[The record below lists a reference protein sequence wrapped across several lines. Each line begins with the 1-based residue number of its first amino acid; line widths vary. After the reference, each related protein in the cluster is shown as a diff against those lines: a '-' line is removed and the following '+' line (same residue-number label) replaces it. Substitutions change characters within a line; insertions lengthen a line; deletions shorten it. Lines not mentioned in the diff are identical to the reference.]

1 MSSIWQWEFP
11 ESKPVIQRAE
21 QFGIDS
27 IKGLEQFL
35 KIDPSYKMAA
45 KYEQENWAY
54 KYTDYVFGPPTIA
67 RTTMKYI
74 RRMIRN
80 QCIYIY
86 WYDKTEYH
94 FKCEHGRDP

>member
-1 MSSIWQWEFP
+1 
-11 ESKPVIQRAE
+11 
-21 QFGIDS
+21 
-27 IKGLEQFL
+27 
-35 KIDPSYKMAA
+35 MAA

-94 FKCEHGRDP
+94 FKCEHGGDPQLGEIERCNKHLDFELE